1 MSRASAGPKPPTPT
15 PSITSHGAVIWAS
28 RSAIWAARGGAIAI
42 WARMRNRPQLR
53 MSAVGGRGED
63 RVNAGA
69 HHAPHVSSSIRVG
82 TGRSDQVPRDGRS
95 DQVPLDGSDGP
106 AKVCSEPVQLHFLE
120 FSYFYS
126 SLVRIFEECSL
137 LYSGCTNANVVQILI
152 PICYV
157 LVYK

>member
-1 MSRASAGPKPPTPT
+1 
-15 PSITSHGAVIWAS
+15 
-28 RSAIWAARGGAIAI
+28 
-42 WARMRNRPQLR
+42 